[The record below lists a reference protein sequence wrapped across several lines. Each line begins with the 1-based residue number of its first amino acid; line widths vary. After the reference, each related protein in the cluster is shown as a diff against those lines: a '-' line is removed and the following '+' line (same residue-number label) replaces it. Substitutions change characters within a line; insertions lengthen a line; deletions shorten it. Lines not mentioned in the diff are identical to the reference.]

1 MYEVVQSLIFD
12 VCTSSKFMYV
22 RSAFFYTWINFNKY
36 EEYIFF
42 IYLIITKIWEQFRTS
57 HISLW
62 FKMSCLTCFVFSCVF
77 CFFLKRWHYI
87 KIFVLHEKAVHLL
100 KCFLTDWQQAS
111 QKYNR
116 SIAILRRILIWT
128 FRKWEW
134 EKIIPYRTILISG
147 LSLEK

>member
-1 MYEVVQSLIFD
+1 M
-12 VCTSSKFMYV
+12 TYV
-22 RSAFFYTWINFNKY
+22 RQVNLCMYAAYFLTPELILINMRNI
-36 EEYIFF
+36 YIF
-42 IYLIITKIWEQFRTS
+42 IYLIITKIWEQFGTS
-57 HISLW
+57 HISHW

-116 SIAILRRILIWT
+116 SIVILRRILIWT

-147 LSLEK
+147 LSLGK